1 MAEIGKGGHIQ
12 SLHQVSAENIQGL
25 CQALEKGV
33 VLYRIRASSDLERW
47 LRGLANSIKGHWG
60 QVGGVSGL
68 SKRVGPNFRASP
80 REILP
85 SNFLLL
91 RNPADSRRPPP
102 AMYTPHRHNTERR
115 EHRPVPR
122 PQPRRNSVAFAE
134 SAAEHRTVQAL
145 SGRGLERVRNSVDMR
160 RMSTGRG
167 AFDAEIVYGGS
178 TFSLPPRSAM
188 ADEMDME
195 RRSAQVMLTIS
206 AHDLKDVDPDG
217 GNDPYCVVSVSD
229 AAMAR
234 QRHWEEIGRTE
245 MLTNT
250 LDPEWATK
258 ILLTYYFEEQQ
269 RLQFEIFDKQG
280 AHKKRMGVASMLLHE
295 VVGSRYNRKTK
306 TLYEEGKA
314 HGTITVTAEELS
326 EGRQESVYFVVSAS
340 DLDRKDFL
348 GKCDP
353 FLKVFRYN
361 EDRTLQ
367 LAYRT
372 RYHEQT
378 LNPKWKPFEVHINQ
392 LCYGDKDREFLIECY
407 DWDNDGNHD
416 LVGSCTTTV
425 NRLLNK
431 IDKTLP
437 LINEKKAAK
446 SKRYTDSGKL
456 HFHKVYCW
464 MDFTFLDFITGGT
477 ELDFSVAVDFTK
489 SNLPMNEETS
499 LHHYDKNRANQYEI
513 AIAAVA
519 DICQHYNSSKIFKAY
534 GFGAK
539 IPPDTRVHYNFP
551 LNLETNDCRCA
562 GVDGLLNAYLIA
574 QRRVELSGPTD
585 FAPTIRFAARHAA
598 ALPEDGSKYSVLLI
612 ITDGVI
618 TDIEASK
625 EEIVKASTLP
635 LSIIVV
641 GVGYDSFDE
650 MKILDSDNHML
661 SANGKYAK
669 RDIVQFVQ
677 LRKFLPPHRELSNE
691 DLEEA
696 KAKLAKEV
704 LYEVPGQLTSYM
716 KSKGIYP
723 RSPKSPFDAS
733 VCTPNSPRG
742 FGSNQSSLR
751 GSRPGSHAGSPRSS
765 RRRLPQEPVNEFGQM
780 RIC

>member
-1 MAEIGKGGHIQ
+1 
-12 SLHQVSAENIQGL
+12 
-25 CQALEKGV
+25 
-33 VLYRIRASSDLERW
+33 
-47 LRGLANSIKGHWG
+47 
-60 QVGGVSGL
+60 
-68 SKRVGPNFRASP
+68 
-80 REILP
+80 
-85 SNFLLL
+85 
-91 RNPADSRRPPP
+91 
-102 AMYTPHRHNTERR
+102 MYTPHRHNTERR

-437 LINEKKAAK
+437 
-446 SKRYTDSGKL
+446 
-456 HFHKVYCW
+456 
-464 MDFTFLDFITGGT
+464 
-477 ELDFSVAVDFTK
+477 
-489 SNLPMNEETS
+489 
-499 LHHYDKNRANQYEI
+499 
-513 AIAAVA
+513 
-519 DICQHYNSSKIFKAY
+519 
-534 GFGAK
+534 
-539 IPPDTRVHYNFP
+539 
-551 LNLETNDCRCA
+551 NLETNDCRCA